1 MVLEQTI
8 ARIKLGRRLGVGVL
22 STASLEL
29 KEGQLL
35 RTLNATRRRRSLAF
49 ASDWTFAQL
58 LHWAAYRYGDRPWI
72 RFGGTTLTFAQLNAR
87 ASRLAQG
94 LYELG
99 LRSGDGVALMMENH
113 PCMLEVFFAVQKLHG
128 YAVPVNAALVGD
140 GLVHVLNHAQVKAC
154 IVDHERAASV
164 SAVRQRLSTVEHY
177 YAHHDEVTK
186 ATADGFGDLGSLYDA
201 PPRITSPVVAADAPC
216 LLLYT
221 SGTTGLPK
229 AVAYQHGNTGLK
241 RIGLSA
247 RVLYDRT
254 DVIYSCLPLF
264 HANALL
270 VSTMQSLWLGIPLVL
285 SRRFSASRFWQEIA
299 ESGAT
304 SFNTLGAMIP
314 ILLKQPVS
322 PYESQHRVRRVLSSA
337 CPTNAWK
344 PFEARFGAKL
354 WEVYGAVDGGG
365 FVVLNAGNAPAG
377 SLGKPLGGTTYRI
390 VNDDCEDAPVGEPGE
405 LIFRLTKDQG
415 REVEYFRDAR
425 ATANKLRGGW
435 LRTGDLVSRDAQGFL
450 YFVGRKTD
458 SMRRRGENV
467 SAFEVERQ
475 VEAHPDVLESA
486 VFGVPSELGE
496 EEIDRSPRLAGVPSR
511 TPAQVRRA
519 PLRRDPRRA
528 TAHRHPPRAEE
539 CAQASRDQR
548 RHRRSAP
555 R

>member
-1 MVLEQTI
+1 
-8 ARIKLGRRLGVGVL
+8 
-22 STASLEL
+22 
-29 KEGQLL
+29 
-35 RTLNATRRRRSLAF
+35 
-49 ASDWTFAQL
+49 
-58 LHWAAYRYGDRPWI
+58 
-72 RFGGTTLTFAQLNAR
+72 
-87 ASRLAQG
+87 
-94 LYELG
+94 
-99 LRSGDGVALMMENH
+99 
-113 PCMLEVFFAVQKLHG
+113 
-128 YAVPVNAALVGD
+128 
-140 GLVHVLNHAQVKAC
+140 
-154 IVDHERAASV
+154 
-164 SAVRQRLSTVEHY
+164 
-177 YAHHDEVTK
+177 
-186 ATADGFGDLGSLYDA
+186 
-201 PPRITSPVVAADAPC
+201 
-216 LLLYT
+216 
-221 SGTTGLPK
+221 
-229 AVAYQHGNTGLK
+229 
-241 RIGLSA
+241 
-247 RVLYDRT
+247 
-254 DVIYSCLPLF
+254 
-264 HANALL
+264 
-270 VSTMQSLWLGIPLVL
+270 MQSLWLGIPLVL

-344 PFEARFGAKL
+344 PFEARFGVKL

-390 VNDDCEDAPVGEPGE
+390 VNDDGEDAPVGEPGE

-425 ATANKLRGGW
+425 ATENKLRGGW

-496 EEIDRSPRLAGVPSR
+496 EEIMVCIEPVAGR
-511 TPAQVRRA
+511 QI
-519 PLRRDPRRA
+519 DPRALQAFLQGRLPKFAVPRYVEILAELPRTA
-528 TAHRHPPRAEE
+528 THRV
-539 CAQASRDQR
+539 QKNVLKR
-548 RHRRSAP
+548 RGISAATVDLHHGDRP
-555 R
+555 